1 MSLYKEKYDFSKGE
15 RGKFYHPDAEFN
27 LPIYLEPEIAE
38 FVEKLATEKEV
49 DRSQIVNVLLK
60 KDKEIIE
67 L

>member
-1 MSLYKEKYDFSKGE
+1 MKKEYDFSKGV

-38 FVEKLATEKEV
+38 FIQKLATKNNV
-49 DRSQIVNVLLK
+49 DRNKIVNALLK
-60 KDKEIIE
+60 KDKEIVE